1 MQFKVTGLDQLT
13 RHLNE
18 VKEALSALEGQIA
31 TVEIS
36 DPASIET
43 AIAQMNEAV
52 DEKIGSFQS
61 NPLVMKIGA
70 EMKTRYAAA
79 LRQRGEEA
87 LAQADHQPI
96 ALPTSH
102 ERQLNMDPG
111 GAQDPPTKK
120 DEQRYLV
127 LKYFY
132 AYNEQRCADE
142 QWSPHAAYGLA
153 EQGHAMSH
161 GDVARAMT
169 YLSDKGLLRVTKRQ
183 GYLGGEETSVRGGI
197 TARGI
202 DAIEHPNDFRNVLSP
217 QVINYMIQGS
227 MNVAHGDQQV
237 IGRDNSGI
245 LAQGQAH
252 VEQRMEMP
260 AFPAEQLRDDFSEDA
275 DALAAIDALDIEL
288 RKDSPRSSVVTGT
301 IETLKNVA
309 GVAEIGKT
317 FSVWLSD
324 PMVHSHLTAIALRA
338 FGS

>member
-1 MQFKVTGLDQLT
+1 MQFKMTGLDPLL

-18 VKEALSALEGQIA
+18 LQQASSALEGRIA

-43 AIAQMNEAV
+43 AIAQMNHAV

-70 EMKTRYAAA
+70 DVKARCAAA

-87 LAQADHQPI
+87 LAKADYQPI
-96 ALPTSH
+96 ALPALH
-102 ERQLNMDPG
+102 EGQLKMD
-111 GAQDPPTKK
+111 ANSVQDPPTKK

-132 AYNEQRCADE
+132 DYNEQRCADE
-142 QWSPHAAYGLA
+142 QWSPHAAHGLLQ
-153 EQGHAMSH
+153 QGHALSH

-169 YLSDKGLLRVTKRQ
+169 YLSDKGLLRVTERQ
-183 GYLGGEETSVRGGI
+183 AYIGGEETSVRGGI

-202 DAIEHPNDFRNVLSP
+202 DAVEHPDDFRNVLSP
-217 QVINYMIQGS
+217 QVINYMIHGS

-237 IGRDNSGI
+237 VGRDNSGV
-245 LAQGQAH
+245 LAQGRAH
-252 VEQRMEMP
+252 VEQRTEIP
-260 AFPAEQLRDDFSEDA
+260 AFPAEQLRNDFAEYA
-275 DALAAIDALDIEL
+275 DALVAIDTLDNEL
-288 RKDSPRSSVVTGT
+288 KEESPRASIVTGM

-317 FSVWLSD
+317 FSDWLSD
-324 PMVHSHLTAIALRA
+324 PMVHSHLTAIALRT